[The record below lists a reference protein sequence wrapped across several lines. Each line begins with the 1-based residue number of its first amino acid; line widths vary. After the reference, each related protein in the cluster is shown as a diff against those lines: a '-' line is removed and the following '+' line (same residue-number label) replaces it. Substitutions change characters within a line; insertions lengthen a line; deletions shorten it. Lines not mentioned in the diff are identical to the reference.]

1 MRILTYDL
9 ARTVGWAFAEGEGEP
24 EHGTF
29 SLPRTEG
36 VYGPYLRR
44 FAEIL
49 CSHVAAFK
57 PTLIVYE
64 CPIMP
69 ATSKIDILRA
79 LYCMGPRLEEVAD
92 IYGIECREGEL
103 GPIRKHFLGAGKVP
117 QRSADIKD
125 AIMAEC
131 HRRGWRPCDHNAG
144 DALALLDFVRAN
156 RIPGWSSR
164 GRPLLEK
171 ATT

>member
-1 MRILTYDL
+1 MRALTYDL
-9 ARTVGWAFAEGEGEP
+9 ARTVGWAFAIDDGEP

-29 SLPRTEG
+29 TLPRTEG
-36 VYGPYLRR
+36 RYGAYLRR
-44 FAEIL
+44 FAETTYK
-49 CSHVAAFK
+49 HVEAFQ

-69 ATSKIDILRA
+69 ANSKIDILRG

-92 IYGIECREGEL
+92 ICGIECREGEL
-103 GPIRKHFLGAGKVP
+103 GPIRKHFLGADRVP
-117 QRSADIKD
+117 RRSADIKD
-125 AIMAEC
+125 AVMAEC

-156 RIPGWSSR
+156 RIPGWANR
-164 GRPLLEK
+164 GRPILEK
-171 ATT
+171 ATP